1 MSSLRLSEAIVFGI
15 LFMVTAAPAASQ
27 VVNPACPPGTL
38 LFGYGDSAGCI
49 KPGTNEV
56 VVKCFR
62 QKTCPS
68 GWKPAGVLDDSGRD
82 LCCPP
87 PAPPKK
93 ETLEE
98 MLNKHYPNRTCMWD
112 GTAPFCDG
120 KCPSDLRDGQYPS
133 KDGKAMPAGFGKPCV
148 TGMKVYCCRFGPY

>member
-1 MSSLRLSEAIVFGI
+1 MHQAGDERGGGEMLSAEDLPVRLEA
-15 LFMVTAAPAASQ
+15 
-27 VVNPACPPGTL
+27 
-38 LFGYGDSAGCI
+38 
-49 KPGTNEV
+49 
-56 VVKCFR
+56 
-62 QKTCPS
+62 
-68 GWKPAGVLDDSGRD
+68 GWPLDDSGRD

-87 PAPPKK
+87 PAPPTK

>member
-1 MSSLRLSEAIVFGI
+1 MWPVKSIALIVLLIALGA
-15 LFMVTAAPAASQ
+15 TPAAAQ
-27 VVNPACPPGTL
+27 VVNAACPDGTL

-68 GWKPAGVLDDSGRD
+68 GWKGAGLPDNRGLD
-82 LCCPP
+82 LCCAPP
-87 PAPPKK
+87 PKPKK

-98 MLNKHYPNRTCMWD
+98 MLNRVYPNRTCYWD
-112 GTAPFCDG
+112 GSAPFCKGRCRPDFTAGYPSSDG
-120 KCPSDLRDGQYPS
+120 KG
-133 KDGKAMPAGFGKPCV
+133 MPAGFGAKCAS
-148 TGMKVYCCRFGPY
+148 GMKVYCCKFGP